1 MTWTRP
7 DRLRVGERI
16 IFESCWMAGTWEV
29 VSVNDCAATIRETYA
44 APRTVVLPDGRSF
57 EATSG
62 GRRLTISPY
71 SQARRA

>member
-7 DRLRVGERI
+7 ERLRVGERI

-29 VSVNDCAATIRETYA
+29 VSVNDCAATIRETYS

-57 EATSG
+57 EARYG
-62 GRRLTISPY
+62 GKTTTISAR